1 MKSFFVSTILVL
13 TFCVGTF
20 TQTSET
26 SPCPTIS
33 VMGPAGIPSPDEA
46 ITFTLSLSKET
57 EKFNLKY
64 NWTISGGEI
73 IEGQGTQIIKIL
85 EPKIFTGESFRA
97 TVEVIG
103 LPKECGTVTA
113 SETLAI
119 DICNLK
125 RQVDEF
131 SIPASQIDKARLDNL
146 LIEIHN
152 NPLAVA
158 YILEKFERKTSQNV
172 VERKIQKIT
181 DYLIKEKGIEKD
193 RFVISTAISD
203 ENLTQYFIVPPGA
216 SPPEIENNN

>member
-1 MKSFFVSTILVL
+1 MKSFLASTILVL
-13 TFCVGTF
+13 TFCICTF
-20 TQTSET
+20 AQTNEA

-46 ITFTLSLSKET
+46 ITFTLSLSKEA

-64 NWTISGGEI
+64 NWTISSGEV

-85 EPKIFTGESFRA
+85 EPKIFMGESFRA
-97 TVEVIG
+97 AVEVIG

-113 SETLAI
+113 SETLAMA
-119 DICNLK
+119 ICHSH
-125 RQVDEF
+125 RRVDEF
-131 SIPASQIDKARLDNL
+131 LISASQIDKARLDNL

-158 YILEKFERKTSQNV
+158 YIFERFERKTSQNV
-172 VERKIQKIT
+172 VKQKIQKIT
-181 DYLIKEKGIEKD
+181 DYLIMEKRIEKD
-193 RFVISTAISD
+193 RFVISTAVAD

-216 SPPEIENNN
+216 SPPEIEDNN